1 MADVPDAYVTAGIRG
16 VIDLHRRKRDAYW
29 NSPASED
36 VAAVI
41 AAVRPLIEAEV
52 REEIAV
58 MVEGLGVPGVE
69 RRACEEAAVLV
80 RKGQG
85 AQRGG
90 RAAR

>member
-16 VIDLHRRKRDAYW
+16 VIDLHKRKRDAYW

-52 REEIAV
+52 REEIASV
-58 MVEGLGVPGVE
+58 VEGCGVPGIE
-69 RRACEEAAVLV
+69 RRACEEAAAAV
-80 RKGQG
+80 RKG
-85 AQRGG
+85 RV
-90 RAAR
+90 AR